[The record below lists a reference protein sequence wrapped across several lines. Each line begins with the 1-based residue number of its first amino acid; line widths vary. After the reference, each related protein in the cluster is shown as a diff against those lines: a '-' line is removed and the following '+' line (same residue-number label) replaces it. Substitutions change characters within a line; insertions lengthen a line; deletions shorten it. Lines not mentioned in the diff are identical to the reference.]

1 MSLKRG
7 LFVINKVI
15 NFKKRFFYML
25 NDTPEKIND
34 PSGGSNQSRVRDY
47 NERLVLSLVRRHG
60 SLAKSQIARRSGL
73 SAQTVSVIMRSL
85 EKDGLLLRGK
95 PQRGQVGQPSIPMSL
110 NPNGVFSFGLKIG
123 RRSADLVLVDFL
135 GQELGSISKVFDYP
149 IPSKVIVFV
158 ETGIAALR
166 EQLSPSQQKRIA
178 GLGVSIPSELWNWAE
193 KINAP
198 QDLMNVWKDN
208 DFQSKLESISGLPVS
223 MQNDATAACGAELV
237 FGHGKELSDFVYF
250 FIGTF
255 IGGGVVLN
263 HGLYS
268 GRTGNAGAIGPMPIM
283 NSDGEVTTLIDN
295 ASIYTLEM
303 RLKTNGFTL
312 SHQWSEP
319 EDWHS
324 IGPLLD
330 KWIEDTA
337 RHLAWAIVAS
347 SSVIDFQAAV
357 IDGAFPSD
365 IRQKIVDAIRL
376 EVEKLDTRGISEPDI
391 LEGIVGRGARALG
404 GASLPL
410 FALYLLDQNVL
421 FKGV

>member
-1 MSLKRG
+1 
-7 LFVINKVI
+7 
-15 NFKKRFFYML
+15 ML
-25 NDTPEKIND
+25 NDTPEKMND
-34 PSGGSNQSRVRDY
+34 PSGGANQSRVRDY

-110 NPNGVFSFGLKIG
+110 NPNGVFSIGLKIG
-123 RRSADLVLVDFL
+123 RRSANLVLVDFL

-149 IPSKVIVFV
+149 LPSEIIVFV
-158 ETGIAALR
+158 EVGITTLK
-166 EQLSPSQQKRIA
+166 EKLSPSQQKRIA
-178 GLGVSIPSELWNWAE
+178 GLGVSIPFELWNWAE
-193 KINAP
+193 KIGAP
-198 QDLMNVWKDN
+198 QNLMNDWKDN

-237 FGHGKELSDFVYF
+237 FGRGKELADFVYF

-263 HGLYS
+263 HGLYT
-268 GRTGNAGAIGPMPIM
+268 GRTGNAGSIGPMPVI
-283 NSDGEVTTLIDN
+283 NSDGKSTTLIDH

-303 RLKTNGFTL
+303 RLKEKGHAL
-312 SHQWSEP
+312 SHQFSES
-319 EDWHS
+319 EDWNS
-324 IGPLLD
+324 IGPLLNE
-330 KWIEDTA
+330 WIAETA
-337 RHLAWAIVAS
+337 KHLAWAIVAS
-347 SSVIDFQAAV
+347 SSIIDFQAAV
-357 IDGAFPSD
+357 VDGAFPSE
-365 IRQKIVDAIRL
+365 IKQKIVDAIRL

-391 LEGIVGRGARALG
+391 LEGIVGHSARALG

-410 FALYLLDQNVL
+410 FSLYLLDQNVL
-421 FKGV
+421 FKGA

>member
-1 MSLKRG
+1 
-7 LFVINKVI
+7 
-15 NFKKRFFYML
+15 ML
-25 NDTPEKIND
+25 NEPSEKVND
-34 PSGGSNQSRVRDY
+34 PSGGANQSRIRDY
-47 NERLVLSLVRRHG
+47 NERLVLSLVRRNG
-60 SLAKSQIARRSGL
+60 YLAKSQIARRSGL

-85 EKDGLLLRGK
+85 ENDGLLLKGK

-149 IPSKVIVFV
+149 IPSDIIVFV

-166 EQLSPSQQKRIA
+166 EKLSQSHQKRIA

-198 QDLMNVWKDN
+198 QDLMDVWKNN
-208 DFQSKLESISGLPVS
+208 DFQSKLEAISSLPVS

-237 FGHGKELSDFVYF
+237 FGHGKELADFVYF

-268 GRTGNAGAIGPMPIM
+268 GRTGNAGAIGPMPVM
-283 NSDGEVTTLIDN
+283 NSDGEATTLIDH

-303 RLKTNGFTL
+303 RLKAKGVTL

-319 EDWHS
+319 EDWYS

-330 KWIEDTA
+330 EWIEDTA

-357 IDGAFPSD
+357 IDRAFPSD

-376 EVEKLDTRGISEPDI
+376 EIEKLDTRGISEIGI
-391 LEGIVGRGARALG
+391 LEGMVGRGARALG

-410 FALYLLDQNVL
+410 FSLYLLDQNVL
-421 FKGV
+421 FKGA

>member
-1 MSLKRG
+1 
-7 LFVINKVI
+7 
-15 NFKKRFFYML
+15 ML

-135 GQELGSISKVFDYP
+135 GQELGSINKVFDYP
-149 IPSKVIVFV
+149 IPSEVIVFV

-166 EQLSPSQQKRIA
+166 EQLSPSQKKRIA

-319 EDWHS
+319 EYWHS

-376 EVEKLDTRGISEPDI
+376 EVEKLDTRGISELDI

>member
-1 MSLKRG
+1 M
-7 LFVINKVI
+7 
-15 NFKKRFFYML
+15 
-25 NDTPEKIND
+25 
-34 PSGGSNQSRVRDY
+34 
-47 NERLVLSLVRRHG
+47 
-60 SLAKSQIARRSGL
+60 
-73 SAQTVSVIMRSL
+73 
-85 EKDGLLLRGK
+85 
-95 PQRGQVGQPSIPMSL
+95 
-110 NPNGVFSFGLKIG
+110 
-123 RRSADLVLVDFL
+123 ADF
-135 GQELGSISKVFDYP
+135 I
-149 IPSKVIVFV
+149 
-158 ETGIAALR
+158 
-166 EQLSPSQQKRIA
+166 
-178 GLGVSIPSELWNWAE
+178 
-193 KINAP
+193 
-198 QDLMNVWKDN
+198 
-208 DFQSKLESISGLPVS
+208 
-223 MQNDATAACGAELV
+223 
-237 FGHGKELSDFVYF
+237 YF

-303 RLKTNGFTL
+303 RLRANGFTL

-330 KWIEDTA
+330 EWIEDTA

-376 EVEKLDTRGISEPDI
+376 EIEKLDTRGITEISI
-391 LEGIVGRGARALG
+391 LEGMVGRGARALG

-421 FKGV
+421 FKGA

>member
-1 MSLKRG
+1 
-7 LFVINKVI
+7 
-15 NFKKRFFYML
+15 ML
-25 NDTPEKIND
+25 NDTPEKMND
-34 PSGGSNQSRVRDY
+34 PSGGANQSRVRDY

-110 NPNGVFSFGLKIG
+110 NPNGVFSIGLKIG
-123 RRSADLVLVDFL
+123 RRSANLVLVDFL

-149 IPSKVIVFV
+149 IPSEIIVFV
-158 ETGIAALR
+158 EVGITTLQ
-166 EQLSPSQQKRIA
+166 EKLSPSQQKRIA
-178 GLGVSIPSELWNWAE
+178 GLGVSIPFELWNWAD
-193 KINAP
+193 KIGAP
-198 QDLMNVWKDN
+198 QNLMNDWKDN

-237 FGHGKELSDFVYF
+237 FGHGKELADFVYF

-263 HGLYS
+263 HGLYT
-268 GRTGNAGAIGPMPIM
+268 GRTGNAGSIGPMPVI
-283 NSDGEVTTLIDN
+283 NSDGKSTTLIDH

-303 RLKTNGFTL
+303 RLKEKGHAL
-312 SHQWSEP
+312 SHQFSET
-319 EDWHS
+319 EDWNS
-324 IGPLLD
+324 IGPLLNE
-330 KWIEDTA
+330 WIADTA
-337 RHLAWAIVAS
+337 KHLAWAIVAS
-347 SSVIDFQAAV
+347 SSIIDFQAAV
-357 IDGAFPSD
+357 VDGAFPNE
-365 IRQKIVDAIRL
+365 IKQKIVNAIRL

-391 LEGIVGRGARALG
+391 LEGIVGHSARALG

-410 FALYLLDQNVL
+410 FSLYLLDQNVL
-421 FKGV
+421 FKGA

>member
-1 MSLKRG
+1 
-7 LFVINKVI
+7 
-15 NFKKRFFYML
+15 ML

-158 ETGIAALR
+158 ETGIATLR

-198 QDLMNVWKDN
+198 QDLMNVWKNN
-208 DFQSKLESISGLPVS
+208 DFESKLETISNLPVS

-237 FGHGKELSDFVYF
+237 FGHGKELADFIYF

-303 RLKTNGFTL
+303 RLRANGFTL

-330 KWIEDTA
+330 EWIEDTA

-365 IRQKIVDAIRL
+365 IRQKMVDAIRL
-376 EVEKLDTRGISEPDI
+376 EIEKLDTRGITEISI
-391 LEGIVGRGARALG
+391 LEGMVGRGARALG

-421 FKGV
+421 FKGA

>member
-1 MSLKRG
+1 
-7 LFVINKVI
+7 
-15 NFKKRFFYML
+15 ML

-34 PSGGSNQSRVRDY
+34 PSGGSNESRVRDY

-135 GQELGSISKVFDYP
+135 GQGLGSISKVFDYP
-149 IPSKVIVFV
+149 IPSEVIVFV
-158 ETGIAALR
+158 ETGIATLR

-198 QDLMNVWKDN
+198 QDLMNFWKDN
-208 DFQSKLESISGLPVS
+208 EFQSKLESISGLPVS

-330 KWIEDTA
+330 EWIEDTA

>member
-1 MSLKRG
+1 
-7 LFVINKVI
+7 
-15 NFKKRFFYML
+15 ML
-25 NDTPEKIND
+25 NEPSEKKND
-34 PSGGSNQSRVRDY
+34 PSGGANQSRVRDY

-60 SLAKSQIARRSGL
+60 YLAKSQIARRSGL

-135 GQELGSISKVFDYP
+135 GQELGSISKVFEYP
-149 IPSKVIVFV
+149 IPSEVIVFV
-158 ETGIAALR
+158 ETGIATLR

-198 QDLMNVWKDN
+198 QDLMNVWKNN
-208 DFQSKLESISGLPVS
+208 DFESKLETISNLPVS

-237 FGHGKELSDFVYF
+237 FGHGKELADFIYF

-263 HGLYS
+263 NGLYS

-303 RLKTNGFTL
+303 RLRANGFTL

-330 KWIEDTA
+330 EWIEDTA

-365 IRQKIVDAIRL
+365 IRQKM
-376 EVEKLDTRGISEPDI
+376 VEDRKS
-391 LEGIVGRGARALG
+391 V
-404 GASLPL
+404 
-410 FALYLLDQNVL
+410 V
-421 FKGV
+421 

>member
-1 MSLKRG
+1 
-7 LFVINKVI
+7 
-15 NFKKRFFYML
+15 ML
-25 NDTPEKIND
+25 NEPSEKVND
-34 PSGGSNQSRVRDY
+34 PSGGANQSRVRDY
-47 NERLVLSLVRRHG
+47 NERLVLSLVRRNG
-60 SLAKSQIARRSGL
+60 YLAKSQIARRSGL

-85 EKDGLLLRGK
+85 ENDGLLLKGK

-135 GQELGSISKVFDYP
+135 GHELGSISKVFDYP
-149 IPSKVIVFV
+149 IPSDIIVFV

-166 EQLSPSQQKRIA
+166 EKLSQSHQKRIA

-198 QDLMNVWKDN
+198 QDLMDVWKNN
-208 DFQSKLESISGLPVS
+208 DFQSKLEAISSLPVS

-237 FGHGKELSDFVYF
+237 FGHGKELADFVYF

-268 GRTGNAGAIGPMPIM
+268 GRTGNAGAIGPMPVI
-283 NSDGEVTTLIDN
+283 NSDGEATTLIDH

-303 RLKTNGFTL
+303 RLKAKGVTL

-319 EDWHS
+319 EDWYS

-330 KWIEDTA
+330 EWIEDTA

-376 EVEKLDTRGISEPDI
+376 EIEKLDTRGISEIGI
-391 LEGIVGRGARALG
+391 LEGMVGRGARALG

-410 FALYLLDQNVL
+410 FSLYLLDQNVL
-421 FKGV
+421 FKGA